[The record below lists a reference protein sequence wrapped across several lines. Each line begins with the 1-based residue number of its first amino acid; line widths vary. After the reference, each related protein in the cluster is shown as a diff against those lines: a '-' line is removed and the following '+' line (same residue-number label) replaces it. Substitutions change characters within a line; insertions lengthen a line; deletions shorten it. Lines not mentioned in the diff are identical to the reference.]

1 MAMSESAVRAGVL
14 LSAAAC
20 LAGFGC
26 RPADAPTAAADTA
39 VQANLVVLS
48 PHGPEIRDAFC
59 DRFSSWYEQKYR
71 EVLTIR
77 WIQKGT
83 LECQRELYARKQ
95 DDAGADIF
103 FGGGV
108 AVHQDVAARGY
119 AEPIELDGEL
129 LAGLPGE
136 LHGQP
141 LRAADGTWFGSAL
154 SGFGILYSKTGCAAR
169 DVPPP
174 RGWSDLAA
182 PAYRGWVAVAD
193 PAVSGSTLQCL
204 VLILLERGWDE
215 GWPVVL
221 GIMANCN
228 GVLSS
233 SSQLAPHIRS
243 GLAIAGLMPDFMAR
257 MSIAL
262 DPETLAY
269 AGPEPDRAVL
279 TPDPIMVLKGAA
291 NRVVARRFLE
301 FVLSAEGQR
310 LWALPHEAGGPDG
323 MALYRYPV
331 RPDVYDEFADRLV
344 VPGNPFKSS
353 SAPILDTKAEAAWTT
368 LLPTLLTAACGRN
381 HLALQRAWRIAAAEG
396 EGSGRLAALR
406 KPPMDAAAAMAAAEQ
421 MQRDPESASRL
432 AEEWTGHF
440 RALYEQVAGPMPAV
454 QNGPAADGG
463 GRRSDDGIQET
474 SRLISPARARSF
486 SVRPPA
492 EWVVS
497 VNSTR
502 G

>member
-1 MAMSESAVRAGVL
+1 MSESTVRAGVIL
-14 LSAAAC
+14 TVVASLTMVA
-20 LAGFGC
+20 C
-26 RPADAPTAAADTA
+26 RPADAPNAAADTT

-59 DRFSSWYEQKYR
+59 DRFSSWYEQKYK
-71 EVLTIR
+71 EVLTIQ

-95 DDAGADIF
+95 DHAGADIF

-119 AEPIELDGEL
+119 AEPIELDQGL
-129 LAGLPGE
+129 LAGLPAE

-154 SGFGILYSKTGCAAR
+154 SGFGILYSKAGCAAR

-174 RGWSDLAA
+174 RGWADLAA
-182 PAYRGWVAVAD
+182 PAWRGWVAVAD

-204 VLILLERGWDE
+204 VLILLERGWEE

-228 GVLSS
+228 GVMSS
-233 SSQLAPHIRS
+233 SSQLAPSIRS

-257 MSIAL
+257 MSIAH
-262 DPETLAY
+262 DPGTLAY
-269 AGPEPDRAVL
+269 AGPEPEPAVL

-291 NRVVARRFLE
+291 NRTAARRFLE

-310 LWALPHEAGGPDG
+310 LWALPQEAGGPEG
-323 MALYRYPV
+323 TPLYRYPV
-331 RPDVYDEFADRLV
+331 RPDVYDEFGDRLV
-344 VPGNPFKSS
+344 VPGNPFKSPA
-353 SAPILDTKAEAAWTT
+353 SAILDSKAETAWST

-396 EGSGRLAALR
+396 ENSERLAALR
-406 KPPMDAAAAMAAAEQ
+406 RPPMDAAAAMAAAGQ
-421 MQRDPESASRL
+421 MQEDPAAAARF
-432 AEEWTGHF
+432 AQEWSDHF
-440 RALYEQVAGPMPAV
+440 HKLYEQVAGPMPTV
-454 QNGPAADGG
+454 QD
-463 GRRSDDGIQET
+463 
-474 SRLISPARARSF
+474 
-486 SVRPPA
+486 
-492 EWVVS
+492 
-497 VNSTR
+497 
-502 G
+502 